1 MSPIKKPSSLSLPLT
16 RNTLHPR
23 WRSLTRAHFT
33 IYRFFS
39 PTPIYQVYILRRP
52 IYIYIY
58 VDSLFCCYSALAS
71 YIALEHYGFYLIFDI
86 VFPKLYLYL
95 YLSSFVSSRVF
106 FRILL
111 FLYCVLLLLLLFE
124 IRFFFSTSARQMCAA
139 KEFIYIKILSWKLIL
154 GHIYPVFIAK

>member
-1 MSPIKKPSSLSLPLT
+1 MINISSTMSPIKKPSSLSLPLT

-39 PTPIYQVYILRRP
+39 PMPIYQVYILRRP
-52 IYIYIY
+52 IHIY

-95 YLSSFVSSRVF
+95 YLSSFVSFRVF
-106 FRILL
+106 FGFCCSYIAYY
-111 FLYCVLLLLLLFE
+111 FY
-124 IRFFFSTSARQMCAA
+124 FFFSRISIFFQLLRDRCVQR
-139 KEFIYIKILSWKLIL
+139 KNLFISRSCPGSW
-154 GHIYPVFIAK
+154 F